1 MRRELG
7 FLKVSDYSQPFR
19 LKRCHDD
26 EINLSKDEIFN
37 VTTGAGVY
45 IIISADNTKFIYPK
59 GSSPVI
65 YIGKADNLRR
75 RLNEHLNSLENVR
88 EYEELWLK
96 SRNNRYQPPS
106 RYLYMKYH
114 GGAYV
119 YTFHCLKNTQE
130 AKNLESQIL
139 WKFYE
144 RYRSLPVGNGARS
157 FRKE

>member
-1 MRRELG
+1 MRRDLG

-19 LKRCHDD
+19 LTRGHDD
-26 EINLSKDEIFN
+26 ELNLTEEEIAD

-45 IIISADNTKFIYPK
+45 IIVSGDNTKFVYPK
-59 GSSPVI
+59 GTSPVI

-75 RLNEHLNSLENVR
+75 RLREHLKNLRLVIDS
-88 EYEELWLK
+88 EEADM
-96 SRNNRYQPPS
+96 RNHYQPCSRYQ
-106 RYLYMKYH
+106 YMKYH
-114 GGAYV
+114 RSYV
-119 YTFHCLKNTQE
+119 YTFHCLKSTQD

-157 FRKE
+157 FKKE

>member
-1 MRRELG
+1 MRRDLG

-19 LKRCHDD
+19 SKRCHDD
-26 EINLSKDEIFN
+26 ELNLSKDEINN
-37 VTTGAGVY
+37 VTTGSGVY
-45 IIISADNTKFIYPK
+45 IIVSADKTKFVYPK
-59 GSSPVI
+59 GNSPVI

-75 RLNEHLNSLENVR
+75 RLSEHLKNLNNIQD
-88 EYEELWLK
+88 EETYMRGHWRQPC
-96 SRNNRYQPPS
+96 SRYQ
-106 RYLYMKYH
+106 YMKYY
-114 GGAYV
+114 GAYV

-157 FRKE
+157 FKKE

>member
-1 MRRELG
+1 MRRDLG

-26 EINLSKDEIFN
+26 EINLSKDEICN

-45 IIISADNTKFIYPK
+45 IIVSADNTKFVYPK

-96 SRNNRYQPPS
+96 SRNNR
-106 RYLYMKYH
+106 
-114 GGAYV
+114 
-119 YTFHCLKNTQE
+119 
-130 AKNLESQIL
+130 
-139 WKFYE
+139 
-144 RYRSLPVGNGARS
+144 
-157 FRKE
+157 

>member
-1 MRRELG
+1 MRRDLG

-26 EINLSKDEIFN
+26 EINLSKDEICN

-45 IIISADNTKFIYPK
+45 IIVSADNTKFVYPK

-75 RLNEHLNSLENVR
+75 RLSEHLKSLEYVR
-88 EYEELWLK
+88 DYEDSWLRSK
-96 SRNNRYQPPS
+96 KDRYQPPS
-106 RYLYMKYH
+106 RYLYMKYY
-114 GGAYV
+114 GAYI
-119 YTFHCLKNTQE
+119 YTFNCLKDSQD